1 MSAQPLSDQAA
12 IAKEVVEHVIDY
24 MEFPAPVTVEVSE
37 SPDQITVSL
46 ASAHPLGAIIGKG
59 GQTLNALEMLVKEI
73 VFHKT
78 RVRGTHITLDA
89 EGYRGRQEGRL
100 REIAQEQAQRVLD
113 TGEAVALEPMSARD
127 RRTVHMTLAEIDGI
141 ASYSVGEE
149 PYRHLVIC
157 LPGQEKDE

>member
-1 MSAQPLSDQAA
+1 MSTQPLSEQSA
-12 IAKEVVEHVIDY
+12 IAKEVVETVIEY

-37 SPDQITVSL
+37 AEDQVTVSVT
-46 ASAHPLGAIIGKG
+46 SEESLGALIGKG

-78 RVRGTHITLDA
+78 HLRGKHIMLDA
-89 EGYRGRQEGRL
+89 EGYRARQTQRL
-100 REIAQEQAQRVLD
+100 EEMAREFTERVLES
-113 TGEAVALEPMSARD
+113 GEAVALEPMSARD
-127 RRTVHMTLAEIDGI
+127 RRTVHMVLAEIDGV

-157 LPGQEKDE
+157 LPGQEKEE